1 MKGYVD
7 YLHAGDT
14 VVAFKIGITVNMVV
28 FSIFGG

>member
-14 VVAFKIGITVNMVV
+14 VVVFKTDMTVNVVV
-28 FSIFGG
+28 FCIFGG